1 MPKSFRIVI
10 GVISAVLVAALL
22 VILYAYSQRNY
33 MKNAYPIKYSE
44 YVEKY
49 SEKYELDPY
58 FVYAIIRTESGF
70 TPSATSPI
78 GARGLMQVTSD
89 TFDWIKNRL
98 GDKESDFDSMYE
110 PEKAVEYGVYLI
122 SYLTD
127 TLGGYENVLC
137 GYHAGV
143 NKTKSWLTD
152 ADFSKDGNIIVE
164 KIPYDDTSAY
174 VKKVM
179 KTYEIYSKLYK

>member
-1 MPKSFRIVI
+1 MSKSLRICI
-10 GVISAVLVAALL
+10 GVVSAVLVAALL
-22 VILYAYSQRNY
+22 VVLYAYSQRNY
-33 MKNAYPIKYSE
+33 LKNAYPIKYSE

-49 SEKYELDPY
+49 SEKYDLDPY
-58 FVYAIIRTESGF
+58 FVYAVIRTESSF
-70 TPSATSPI
+70 APSATSSV
-78 GARGLMQVTSD
+78 GARGLMQVMSD

-110 PEKAVEYGVYLI
+110 PEKAVEYGAYLL
-122 SYLTD
+122 SYLSD

-143 NKTKSWLTD
+143 NKAKSWLSD
-152 ADFSKDGNIIVE
+152 SEFSKDGNIIVE
-164 KIPYDDTSAY
+164 KVPNDTRTY